1 MDPPR
6 RVLPLVPIEIAAVA
20 DRAHAIFVRN
30 RKSTRPSDDSFSAP
44 ASTAMEDAVRYCL
57 VAACLAFFASGG
69 AFAQVTGMALPT
81 PTMGA
86 TSPLGGTAGA
96 PISPAGIGL
105 GATELPSPGI
115 SPAPLV
121 TGSIA
126 TPSTGTAC
134 STVGLSPSGMYGST
148 STYDGGGMAM
158 AGSAPATG
166 AAGGTAASIDPS
178 SGIAATSSMSMM
190 SGTTQSATTGTL
202 DTAGMSGMCGSGSS
216 SIAASSSPAS
226 TAPTTSG
233 GSPRTGVP
241 LGSTE
246 IGNLGVSSAPLIPTP
261 AAQLMTG
268 SLAPTV
274 PAMPTVIAPSAA
286 STSIATP
293 GCSSFGSSTSAAL
306 PGGC

>member
-1 MDPPR
+1 
-6 RVLPLVPIEIAAVA
+6 
-20 DRAHAIFVRN
+20 
-30 RKSTRPSDDSFSAP
+30 
-44 ASTAMEDAVRYCL
+44 VRYWL
-57 VAACLAFFASGG
+57 IAVGIALFASGG

-81 PTMGA
+81 STMGA
-86 TSPLGGTAGA
+86 TSPLGSTAGA

-126 TPSTGTAC
+126 TPSTGTSC
-134 STVGLSPSGMYGST
+134 STVGLSPSAMYGST

-166 AAGGTAASIDPS
+166 AAGNTAASIDTS

-226 TAPTTSG
+226 TAPTTLG
-233 GSPRTGVP
+233 GSPRSGIP
-241 LGSTE
+241 FDSTE
-246 IGNLGVSSAPLIPTP
+246 IGNLGISSATLIPTP
-261 AAQLMTG
+261 
-268 SLAPTV
+268 TV
-274 PAMPTVIAPSAA
+274 PLVAGSVLTVPTMPTVTAQTAA
-286 STSIATP
+286 SGSIATP
-293 GCSSFGSSTSAAL
+293 GCSSFGTSTSTGL